1 MDEQTKKRANIFYG
15 LVTRGILEERQL
27 IEYETAATAANEPFD
42 HFLISKTILTED
54 KLLDFLSEEL
64 GMPIYRGLSDYE
76 IPRKFME
83 RVPVHFSRKYNIAGI
98 DEKDGVM
105 LVVTANPLDTYAL
118 DEMESML
125 SQEIELVLAPR
136 GEITAMINKFY
147 QSSTKDVDEFLKDVQ
162 DEDILSDEILS
173 QRTDILQSHAAP
185 PIIKLVNDILF
196 DALKSRATDIHF
208 QPYEERLQV
217 RYRVDGILR
226 DVKAIPRRAQEAVIS
241 RVKVMGGMD
250 IADRRKAQD
259 GGTTIKVG
267 DSEVDIRISDVPTS
281 HGERLVLRLL
291 DKTAR
296 FYELEEIGLT
306 GKKLEHVRNFITK
319 THGMVFVT
327 GPTGSGKT
335 TTLYAALSKINTVA
349 LNTLTIEDPIEYQL
363 KDVSQIQVI
372 PAKGLTFAVALRH
385 FLRQDPDIIMV
396 GEVRDEET
404 AKMATQAA
412 LTGHLVLSTLHTN
425 DAPGAIARLLH
436 FGIEPYLV
444 ASSLIGSIA
453 QRLVRLV
460 CEKCKVAYT
469 PSVEELKR
477 IALDR
482 SDIPDNKLYRGESCF
497 HCAQTGYLDRTAIY
511 EVLEMNERMRDL
523 VITRES
529 SASIKQ
535 KAIKEDGFETLR
547 MDGALKVLRG
557 ITTIEEVLRV
567 TQMDVS

>member
-1 MDEQTKKRANIFYG
+1 MDAQAENTSNIFIG
-15 LVTRGILEERQL
+15 LVEKGIMDRHQLEE
-27 IEYETAATAANEPFD
+27 YESAAAAANEPFD
-42 HFLISKTILTED
+42 HFLLSKNI
-54 KLLDFLSEEL
+54 LSEEELLKFLANTL
-64 GMPIYRGLSDYE
+64 GMEKYETLTDYE
-76 IPRKFME
+76 IPQKFME
-83 RVPVHFSRKYNIAGI
+83 RVPVHFSRKYNLAGI
-98 DEKDGVM
+98 DEKDG
-105 LVVTANPLDTYAL
+105 LLIVVTANPLDVYAI

-125 SQEIELVLAPR
+125 GEPVDLALAPR
-136 GEITAMINKFY
+136 GEITALINKFY

-162 DEDILSDEILS
+162 DEDIMSEDILM
-173 QRTDILQSHAAP
+173 QKTDILQSHAAP

-259 GGTTIKVG
+259 GGTSIKVG

-296 FYELEEIGLT
+296 FYELAEIGLV
-306 GKKLEHVRNFITK
+306 GKKLEQVKNFITK
-319 THGMVFVT
+319 SHGMVFVT

-335 TTLYAALSKINTVA
+335 TTLYAALAKINTQE

-425 DAPGAIARLLH
+425 DAAGAIARLLH
-436 FGIEPYLV
+436 FAIEPYLV

-460 CEKCKVAYT
+460 CEKCKTSYT
-469 PSVEELKR
+469 PSDEELKH
-477 IALDR
+477 IAIDR
-482 SDIPDNKLYRGESCF
+482 NDIPDNKLYRGEGCF
-497 HCAQTGYLDRTAIY
+497 HCVQTGYLDRTAIY
-511 EVLEMNERMRDL
+511 EVLEMNERIRDQ
-523 VITRES
+523 VIERTS
-529 SASIKQ
+529 STKLKQ
-535 KAIKEDGFETLR
+535 DAVNYDNFETLR
-547 MDGALKVLRG
+547 MDGAKKVVRG

>member
-1 MDEQTKKRANIFYG
+1 M
-15 LVTRGILEERQL
+15 
-27 IEYETAATAANEPFD
+27 
-42 HFLISKTILTED
+42 
-54 KLLDFLSEEL
+54 
-64 GMPIYRGLSDYE
+64 SD
-76 IPRKFME
+76 
-83 RVPVHFSRKYNIAGI
+83 
-98 DEKDGVM
+98 
-105 LVVTANPLDTYAL
+105 
-118 DEMESML
+118 
-125 SQEIELVLAPR
+125 
-136 GEITAMINKFY
+136 
-147 QSSTKDVDEFLKDVQ
+147 
-162 DEDILSDEILS
+162 DILA

-306 GKKLEHVRNFITK
+306 GKKLEQVRNFFTK
-319 THGMVFVT
+319 SHGMVFVT

-335 TTLYAALSKINTVA
+335 TTLYAALAKINTVE

-363 KDVSQIQVI
+363 KNVSQIQVI

-469 PSVEELKR
+469 PSDEELKH
-477 IALDR
+477 IAINR
-482 SDIPDNKLYRGESCF
+482 EAIPDNKLYRGMGCF

-511 EVLEMNERMRDL
+511 
-523 VITRES
+523 
-529 SASIKQ
+529 
-535 KAIKEDGFETLR
+535 
-547 MDGALKVLRG
+547 
-557 ITTIEEVLRV
+557 
-567 TQMDVS
+567 